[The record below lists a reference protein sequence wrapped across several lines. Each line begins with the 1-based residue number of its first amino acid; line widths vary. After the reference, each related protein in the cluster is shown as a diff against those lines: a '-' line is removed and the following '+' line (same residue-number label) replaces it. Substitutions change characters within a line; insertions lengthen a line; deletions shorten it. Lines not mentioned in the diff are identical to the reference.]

1 MRKQIK
7 LIALVLA
14 VCMTLSVL
22 AGCGMFTKD
31 MVKYRDQVVMTV
43 GDEQVNLG
51 QVSDA
56 YTNLYIQYSS
66 YIGSGVTVDSIFQM
80 AMDSLY
86 TQYMKVDAYK
96 KSDGVVTYTQADNK
110 YVGQFANAEYL
121 SLAEMQ
127 FVVQYLKYQIFLAL
141 DSYTE
146 TYITSDYKLADVEE
160 EDTSREFTE
169 PDDMG
174 SAKTYAEKLYNDNFV
189 NEDMTKYF
197 NDYYPSF
204 DINSQT
210 ATGYSD
216 YVYGTGDE
224 GHYRSCRRN
233 KQAHQ
238 GYHHRRRGRKGRISY
253 HLGGRIYRLAEQ
265 GCQEVQRHR

>member
-1 MRKQIK
+1 
-7 LIALVLA
+7 
-14 VCMTLSVL
+14 
-22 AGCGMFTKD
+22 
-31 MVKYRDQVVMTV
+31 
-43 GDEQVNLG
+43 
-51 QVSDA
+51 
-56 YTNLYIQYSS
+56 
-66 YIGSGVTVDSIFQM
+66 SIFQM

-174 SAKTYAEKLYNDNFV
+174 SAKTY
-189 NEDMTKYF
+189 
-197 NDYYPSF
+197 
-204 DINSQT
+204 
-210 ATGYSD
+210 
-216 YVYGTGDE
+216 
-224 GHYRSCRRN
+224 
-233 KQAHQ
+233 
-238 GYHHRRRGRKGRISY
+238 
-253 HLGGRIYRLAEQ
+253 
-265 GCQEVQRHR
+265 